1 MDFDTILGYKV
12 KKEKLLEIVDKYH
25 LNKKSSYLLV
35 VRNFIQKSGFPID
48 RFSSIRQEDKEKED
62 IDIQEI
68 LDRFPPIFFKLLKK
82 DLDIEGEPEF
92 YLAEP

>member
-1 MDFDTILGYKV
+1 M
-12 KKEKLLEIVDKYH
+12 VDKYH

-35 VRNFIQKSGFPID
+35 VRNFIQRSGFPID

-62 IDIQEI
+62 RGTFILTLYCGPKKKEDINVQEI
-68 LDRFPPIFFKLLKK
+68 LNKFPPIFFKLLKK
-82 DLDIEGEPEF
+82 DLDIEGLPQF